1 MNVFYLRGIFV
12 FSLPSGCILMLNL
25 YEYWKALSET
35 EKNRFCESVGVS
47 YGYMESHLIHG
58 RKKPR
63 METIQAIVDASNNKL
78 SHKNL
83 FEFFLKKSPSAA

>member
-1 MNVFYLRGIFV
+1 M
-12 FSLPSGCILMLNL
+12 PNL
-25 YEYWKALSET
+25 YEFWKALSEP
-35 EKNRFCESVGVS
+35 EKNKFCERVGVS

-78 SHKNL
+78 SHKKL
-83 FEFFLKKSPSAA
+83 FEFFLKKNPSAV

>member
-1 MNVFYLRGIFV
+1 MQ
-12 FSLPSGCILMLNL
+12 NL
-25 YEYWKALSET
+25 YDYWKSLSED
-35 EKNRFCESVGVS
+35 EKHIFCSRVGVS

-83 FEFFLKKSPSAA
+83 FDFFLKKTPIAA

>member
-1 MNVFYLRGIFV
+1 MR
-12 FSLPSGCILMLNL
+12 NL
-25 YEYWKALSET
+25 YEYWKSLSED
-35 EKNRFCESVGVS
+35 ERHIFCSRAGVS

-78 SHKNL
+78 SHKKL
-83 FEFFLKKSPSAA
+83 FDFFLKKAPDAA